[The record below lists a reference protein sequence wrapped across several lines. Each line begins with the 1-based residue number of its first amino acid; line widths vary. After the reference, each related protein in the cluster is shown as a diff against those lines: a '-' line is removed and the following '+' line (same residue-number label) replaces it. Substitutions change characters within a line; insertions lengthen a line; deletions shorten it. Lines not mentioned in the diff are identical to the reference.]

1 MDNNVIKRI
10 EMGICYDF
18 VGRHFFL
25 VDEKFRV
32 AVPSDFRK
40 IITQETNQTLFLFPG
55 PFNMIFVF
63 THSFW
68 REVWDRLQ
76 KLYNPN
82 GSLFNLNLM
91 RLSQETWGVRMDSL
105 GRILINEH
113 LRKHIGIT
121 MGSEV
126 AIMGFTTHFGI
137 ATRKIYEE
145 IMGKFSLGEVWR
157 DLGLV
162 CKSIKEER
170 NVPGGG
176 EKPLLADPSE

>member
-10 EMGICYDF
+10 EVDGCYGF
-18 VGRHFFL
+18 VGHYFFL

-32 AVPSDFRK
+32 AVPSSFRK

-55 PFNMIFVF
+55 PFSTIFVF

-76 KLYNPN
+76 KLYNPT
-82 GSLFNLNLM
+82 GSPFNIQLM
-91 RLSQETWGVRMDSL
+91 RLGPETWDVKMDSL

-113 LRKHIGIT
+113 LRKYIGINVGT
-121 MGSEV
+121 EV

-137 ATRKIYEE
+137 ATRKVYDE
-145 IMGKFSLGEVWR
+145 IMGKFSLREVWR
-157 DLGLV
+157 DLGLGLE
-162 CKSIKEER
+162 STKEER
-170 NVPGGG
+170 DVSGGG